1 MGGLYG
7 TTHIKASHY
16 TPVSDITVIGD
27 TGNTTAHC
35 ERERDDS
42 VLFAIASVEVI
53 VARAQ
58 FTLPLGQPF
67 VYSRVSCG
75 ILHSNLFA

>member
-1 MGGLYG
+1 M
-7 TTHIKASHY
+7 
-16 TPVSDITVIGD
+16 PVLVVIVIGD
-27 TGNTTAHC
+27 IGNATAHC
-35 ERERDDS
+35 ERERSDS
-42 VLFAIASVEVI
+42 VLLAITSVEVI

>member
-1 MGGLYG
+1 M
-7 TTHIKASHY
+7 
-16 TPVSDITVIGD
+16 PVLVVVFIGD
-27 TGNTTAHC
+27 IGNATAHC
-35 ERERDDS
+35 ERKRDDS

-58 FTLPLGQPF
+58 FTLPLGQSF
-67 VYSRVSCG
+67 VYSRVSCC